1 MLCILTHALED
12 DWHQKWQ
19 NCLNI
24 WKCMGARFVS
34 ASSRNLWHLINNLVL
49 VFALVYHQIN
59 NFDDERMEL
68 VGDKNYGQ
76 VDALIAYSSLCS
88 LPPPV
93 VTNLVDPVLC
103 LRKAYP
109 KYSGPAHGTFV
120 LGSAD
125 ELKRP
130 HNLRELTQKVF
141 QKFWRNNLL
150 LFNLC
155 YFSKRLICQ
164 DFQKTFMKS
173 NEYNIWLIGLA
184 FRCAS
189 SFWAINDHSFSD

>member
-1 MLCILTHALED
+1 MFSIK
-12 DWHQKWQ
+12 WQKW
-19 NCLNI
+19 NI
-24 WKCMGARFVS
+24 GHPQQGVRFP
-34 ASSRNLWHLINNLVL
+34 
-49 VFALVYHQIN
+49 
-59 NFDDERMEL
+59 
-68 VGDKNYGQ
+68 
-76 VDALIAYSSLCS
+76 SLCS

-130 HNLRELTQKVF
+130 HNLR
-141 QKFWRNNLL
+141 NNLL

-155 YFSKRLICQ
+155 YFSKRLSCQ
-164 DFQKTFMKS
+164 DFQKTFIKG
-173 NEYNIWLIGLA
+173 NEYNIWLIGPA

-189 SFWAINDHSFSD
+189 SFGPEMITHSVTNFLVFSVKVNSSQPQSPKWLL

>member
-1 MLCILTHALED
+1 MKKAVFCNGWSSSSSEYFQI
-12 DWHQKWQ
+12 
-19 NCLNI
+19 I
-24 WKCMGARFVS
+24 WICWKTLPNSLSNMDS
-34 ASSRNLWHLINNLVL
+34 DMPSHLKNNT
-49 VFALVYHQIN
+49 YHQ
-59 NFDDERMEL
+59 
-68 VGDKNYGQ
+68 
-76 VDALIAYSSLCS
+76 SLDNKQEYASPRCVRR
-88 LPPPV
+88 PPCCKKVWRSPV
-93 VTNLVDPVLC
+93 LRTGLVDPVWC
-103 LRKAYP
+103 LRKVDP
-109 KYSGPAHGTFV
+109 RYSWPDHGTFV
-120 LGSAD
+120 WRSAD

-173 NEYNIWLIGLA
+173 NKYNIWLIGPA

-189 SFWAINDHSFSD
+189 SFWARNDHSFSD

>member
-1 MLCILTHALED
+1 MFSIKIEHWSFSTGSALP
-12 DWHQKWQ
+12 
-19 NCLNI
+19 
-24 WKCMGARFVS
+24 
-34 ASSRNLWHLINNLVL
+34 LV
-49 VFALVYHQIN
+49 VFA
-59 NFDDERMEL
+59 
-68 VGDKNYGQ
+68 
-76 VDALIAYSSLCS
+76 A
-88 LPPPV
+88 PPV
-93 VTNLVDPVLC
+93 VKRWRPPVLRTSLVDPVLC
-103 LRKAYP
+103 LRKVDP
-109 KYSGPAHGTFV
+109 KYSGPAHRTFV

-141 QKFWRNNLL
+141 RKFWRSNLL

-173 NEYNIWLIGLA
+173 NGYNIWLIGLA

-189 SFWAINDHSFSD
+189 IFLCHKWSLIQWLIF